1 MLKVTP
7 LDRILFDPVSYIH
20 PARFKLPSLLRGE
33 KSRSLLN
40 DMLINQYHLST
51 EQPLIV
57 GFTQQLIARWH
68 YLPQIS
74 FLIACQR
81 HRAILS
87 RQGVLQR
94 FPAWIQ
100 QFAKLNL
107 VAALPCQINQ
117 HVNFIQLLADG
128 AREMGLWHD
137 QLPRSLRQRILL
149 LFPPDIDSMV
159 QKGKS
164 IDSNALLITLA
175 MQHVKKYPHA
185 LEDPFMLD

>member
-1 MLKVTP
+1 M
-7 LDRILFDPVSYIH
+7 
-20 PARFKLPSLLRGE
+20 
-33 KSRSLLN
+33 
-40 DMLINQYHLST
+40 
-51 EQPLIV
+51 
-57 GFTQQLIARWH
+57 
-68 YLPQIS
+68 PQIS

-137 QLPRSLRQRILL
+137 QLPRSLRQRIPL

-175 MQHVKKYPHA
+175 MQHVKKYPYPLRLSSDGGIGSDHSSSVMYHTPGIRLIAA
-185 LEDPFMLD
+185 LP